1 MEYLLDTIN
10 LKDIQ
15 TCCDCLPIAGITS
28 NPSIVKKEG
37 HIDFFAH
44 LKTIR
49 NIIGV
54 GRPLHIQATATDA
67 DGMLRDADAMLRH
80 VDDNV
85 YIKVPSTLEGLKVMR
100 ILKSRGNN
108 VTATAIYTIAQGF
121 LAMEAGADCLAPYY
135 NRMEALNIDPEE
147 VIRAFAK
154 MIAQYGYTTKI
165 IAASFK
171 NMGQVNKAFLAGAQ
185 AATVDPSL
193 LKSALGM
200 PDIAK
205 AVADFQADWSS
216 VYGDKL
222 LADL

>member
-15 TCCDCLPIAGITS
+15 TCCDYLPIAGITS

-37 HIDFFAH
+37 NIDFFAH
-44 LKTIR
+44 MKNVRT
-49 NIIGV
+49 IIGM
-54 GRPLHIQATATDA
+54 GRPLHIQVTATDV
-67 DGMLRDADAMLRH
+67 DGMLRDADAMLH
-80 VDDNV
+80 NVDDKV
-85 YIKVPSTLEGLKVMR
+85 YVKVPTTMDGLKAMR
-100 ILKSRGNN
+100 ILKNRGNN
-108 VTATAIYTIAQGF
+108 VTATAIYTMAQGL
-121 LAMEAGADCLAPYY
+121 LAIEAGADCLAPYY

-147 VIRAFAK
+147 VIRAFSK
-154 MIAQYGYTTKI
+154 MIAQYGYATKI

-185 AATVDPSL
+185 AATVDPSI
-193 LKSALGM
+193 LKSALGK
-200 PDIAK
+200 PDIEK

-216 VYGDKL
+216 IYGDKL